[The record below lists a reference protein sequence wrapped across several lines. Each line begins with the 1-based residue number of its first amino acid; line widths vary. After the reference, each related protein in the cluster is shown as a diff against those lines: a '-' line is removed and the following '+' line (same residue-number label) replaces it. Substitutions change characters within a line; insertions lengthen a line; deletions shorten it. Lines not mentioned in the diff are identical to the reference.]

1 MLICQTLSSS
11 LSTSN
16 LSILESTI
24 FIKCRPTN
32 FEHKIHLEVDLNSPM
47 GIKGLTNDMMKIFKK
62 NDLSEN
68 EVKKNPNAMIQILNG
83 LETK

>member
-1 MLICQTLSSS
+1 
-11 LSTSN
+11 
-16 LSILESTI
+16 
-24 FIKCRPTN
+24 
-32 FEHKIHLEVDLNSPM
+32 M